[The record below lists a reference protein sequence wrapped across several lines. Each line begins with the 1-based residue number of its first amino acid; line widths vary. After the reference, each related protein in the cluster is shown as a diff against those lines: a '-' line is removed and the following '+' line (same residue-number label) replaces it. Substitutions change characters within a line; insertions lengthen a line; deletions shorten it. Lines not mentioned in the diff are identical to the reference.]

1 MCIFEFLVVDYKREN
16 TEKWKKNHQ
25 EAQARNL
32 LYSIENSCQKQHKI
46 YAAHGECVSDLT
58 GINKQV
64 KYYFSYVLQ
73 KYIVLSWLSEIL
85 RTLST
90 DIFLISR
97 GQLLIR

>member
-1 MCIFEFLVVDYKREN
+1 M
-16 TEKWKKNHQ
+16 KNNHP

-32 LYSIENSCQKQHKI
+32 LYSIENSYQNQHKI
-46 YAAHGECVSDLT
+46 YSAHGECVSDLT

-73 KYIVLSWLSEIL
+73 KYIVLSEIHWLSEIL
-85 RTLST
+85 WSLST